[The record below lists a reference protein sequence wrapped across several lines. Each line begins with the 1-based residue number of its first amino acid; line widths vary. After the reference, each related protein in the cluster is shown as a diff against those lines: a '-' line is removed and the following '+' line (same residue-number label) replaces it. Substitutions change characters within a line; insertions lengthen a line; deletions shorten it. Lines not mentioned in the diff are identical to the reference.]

1 MAKEPPV
8 SQTPLTPARPEPGSR
23 LGGTLSRRGF
33 LAGVGAVG
41 IAAGVAACA
50 GGSPSSSSGG
60 SAGGKVQLAFWNGF
74 TGGDGPVMQ
83 DLVDRFNAEHE
94 GIAVQMTTME
104 WADYHAKLPAA
115 LTSGQGPHV
124 AIQHLDS
131 LPTSAARGLLLPL
144 DDVADDLRLTS
155 DDFIRTVWDAG
166 LYGGARY
173 GIPLDVHPLGMFM
186 NTRVLTDAG
195 LDPAAPPTDRAS
207 YEAALDVLLGRGI
220 AGHWMSPHTFTGGQT
235 VQSLIWQFGGD
246 LFDAEGATTTWAQ
259 DEGVEALSW
268 MVDAVRKGWSARDVG
283 QDADLIA
290 LQNGRAAFNWN
301 GIWTVNTL
309 DQISGL
315 EWDVRRLP
323 RIGSVDAAWAGS
335 HNFVI
340 TKQRGTSDD
349 QLEAGRTFINWVSQQ
364 SAAWAVGGQVPARI
378 SARESAEFAAL
389 APQSAIAEQAED
401 LRFLPSIPGIGD
413 AIEELYTA
421 LNEAVLLRKSP
432 ADALSEAAARSDQV
446 LADNRARYAG

>member
-1 MAKEPPV
+1 M
-8 SQTPLTPARPEPGSR
+8 SQTLPTSDRTPHRPGP
-23 LGGTLSRRGF
+23 SRRNF
-33 LAGVGAVG
+33 LAGIGALG
-41 IAAGVAACA
+41 AAATLAACA
-50 GGSPSSSSGG
+50 GGSPTSSTGG
-60 SAGGKVQLAFWNGF
+60 GGATYAGGKVDLAFWNGF

-94 GIAVQMTTME
+94 TITVKMTTME

-144 DDVADDLRLTS
+144 DDVADELGLTS

-166 LYGGARY
+166 IYGDARY
-173 GIPLDVHPLGMFM
+173 GIPLDVHPLGFFF
-186 NTRVLTDAG
+186 NTAVLAGAG
-195 LDPAAPPTDRAS
+195 LDPAAPPMDRAA
-207 YEAALDVLLGRGI
+207 YEAALDTLLGTGV

-235 VQSLIWQFGGD
+235 LQSLIWQFGGD
-246 LFDAEGATTTWAQ
+246 LFDSEGATAAWAR

-268 MVDAVRKGWSARDVG
+268 MVDAVHKGWSARDVG

-290 LQNGRAAFNWN
+290 LQNGQAAFNWN
-301 GIWTVNTL
+301 GIWSINTL

-335 HNFVI
+335 HNFVL

-349 QLEAGRTFINWVSQQ
+349 QLEAARTFINWVSQQ
-364 SAAWAVGGQVPARI
+364 SAAWAVGGQVPARL
-378 SARESAEFAAL
+378 SARDSADFAAL

-401 LRFLPSIPGIGD
+401 LRFVPSIPGIGD
-413 AIEELYTA
+413 AVGELYTA
-421 LNEAVLLRKSP
+421 LNEAVLLTKDP
-432 ADALSEAAARSDQV
+432 ATALADAAARADKV
-446 LADNRARYAG
+446 LADNRDRYGA

>member
-1 MAKEPPV
+1 M
-8 SQTPLTPARPEPGSR
+8 SQTRPTSARPRPGA
-23 LGGTLSRRGF
+23 TLSSMSRRGF
-33 LAGVGAVG
+33 LAGLGAVG
-41 IAAGVAACA
+41 LGATVAACSS
-50 GGSPSSSSGG
+50 GSPGPSSSGAS
-60 SAGGKVQLAFWNGF
+60 GKVELAFWNGF

-94 GIAVQMTTME
+94 GIAVRMTTME
-104 WADYHAKLPAA
+104 WADFHAKLPAA

-144 DDVADDLRLTS
+144 DDVADDLGLTS

-166 LYGGARY
+166 LYDDERY
-173 GIPLDVHPLGMFM
+173 GIPLDVHPLGMFY
-186 NTRVLTDAG
+186 NTRVLADAG
-195 LDPAAPPTDRAS
+195 LDPEDPPMDRAS
-207 YEAALDVLLGRGI
+207 YEAALDTLLGQGV

-268 MVDAVRKGWSARDVG
+268 MVDAIHRGWSVPDVG

-290 LQNGRAAFNWN
+290 LQNGQAAFNWN
-301 GIWTVNTL
+301 GIWSINTL
-309 DQISGL
+309 DSIGGL
-315 EWDVRRLP
+315 EWGVRRLP

-335 HNFVI
+335 HNFVM

-349 QLEAGRTFINWVSQQ
+349 QLEASRTFINWVSQQ
-364 SAAWAVGGQVPARI
+364 SAEWAVGGQVPARI
-378 SARESAEFAAL
+378 SARDSAEFAAL
-389 APQSAIAEQAED
+389 EHQAAIAEQAED

-413 AIEELYTA
+413 AIGELYTA
-421 LNEAVLLRKSP
+421 LNEAVLLQKEP
-432 ADALSEAAARSDQV
+432 AEALADAAARSDQV
-446 LADNRARYAG
+446 LADNRDRYGA

>member
-1 MAKEPPV
+1 V
-8 SQTPLTPARPEPGSR
+8 SQTLPTSDRTPHRPGP
-23 LGGTLSRRGF
+23 SRRNF
-33 LAGVGAVG
+33 LAGIGALG
-41 IAAGVAACA
+41 AAATVAACA
-50 GGSPSSSSGG
+50 GGSPTSSTGG
-60 SAGGKVQLAFWNGF
+60 GGATYAGGKVDLAFWNGF

-94 GIAVQMTTME
+94 TITVKMTTME

-144 DDVADDLRLTS
+144 DDVADELGLTS

-166 LYGGARY
+166 IYGDARY
-173 GIPLDVHPLGMFM
+173 GIPLDVHPLGFFF
-186 NTRVLTDAG
+186 NTAVLAGAG
-195 LDPAAPPTDRAS
+195 LDPAAPPMDRAA
-207 YEAALDVLLGRGI
+207 YEAALDTLLGTGV

-235 VQSLIWQFGGD
+235 LQSLIWQFGGD
-246 LFDAEGATTTWAQ
+246 LFDAEGATAAWAR

-268 MVDAVRKGWSARDVG
+268 MVDAVHKGWSARDVG

-290 LQNGRAAFNWN
+290 LQNGQAAFNWN
-301 GIWTVNTL
+301 GIWSINTL

-335 HNFVI
+335 HNFVL

-349 QLEAGRTFINWVSQQ
+349 QLEAARTFINWVSQQ
-364 SAAWAVGGQVPARI
+364 SAAWAVGGQVPARL
-378 SARESAEFAAL
+378 SARDSADFAAL

-401 LRFLPSIPGIGD
+401 LRFVPSIPGIGD
-413 AIEELYTA
+413 AVGELYTA
-421 LNEAVLLRKSP
+421 LNEAVLLTKDP
-432 ADALSEAAARSDQV
+432 ATALADAAARADKV
-446 LADNRARYAG
+446 LADNRDRYGA

>member
-1 MAKEPPV
+1 M
-8 SQTPLTPARPEPGSR
+8 SQTLPTSDRTPHRPGP
-23 LGGTLSRRGF
+23 SRRNF
-33 LAGVGAVG
+33 LAGIGALG
-41 IAAGVAACA
+41 AAATLAACT
-50 GGSPSSSSGG
+50 GGSPTSSTGG
-60 SAGGKVQLAFWNGF
+60 GGATYAGGKVDLAFWNGF

-94 GIAVQMTTME
+94 TITVKMTTME

-144 DDVADDLRLTS
+144 DDVADELGLTS

-166 LYGGARY
+166 IYGDARY
-173 GIPLDVHPLGMFM
+173 GIPLDVHPLGFFF
-186 NTRVLTDAG
+186 NTAVLAGAG
-195 LDPAAPPTDRAS
+195 LDPAAPPMDRAA
-207 YEAALDVLLGRGI
+207 YEAALDTLLGTGV

-235 VQSLIWQFGGD
+235 LQSLIWQFGGD
-246 LFDAEGATTTWAQ
+246 LFDAEGATAAWAR

-268 MVDAVRKGWSARDVG
+268 MVDAVHKGWSARDVG

-290 LQNGRAAFNWN
+290 LQNGQAAFNWN
-301 GIWTVNTL
+301 GIWSINTL

-335 HNFVI
+335 HNFVL

-349 QLEAGRTFINWVSQQ
+349 QLEAARTFINWVSQQ
-364 SAAWAVGGQVPARI
+364 SAAWAVGGQVPARL
-378 SARESAEFAAL
+378 SARDSADFAAL

-401 LRFLPSIPGIGD
+401 LRFVPSIPGIGD
-413 AIEELYTA
+413 AVGELYTA
-421 LNEAVLLRKSP
+421 LNEAVLLTKDP
-432 ADALSEAAARSDQV
+432 ATALADAAARADKV
-446 LADNRARYAG
+446 LADNRDRYGA

>member
-1 MAKEPPV
+1 
-8 SQTPLTPARPEPGSR
+8 
-23 LGGTLSRRGF
+23 
-33 LAGVGAVG
+33 
-41 IAAGVAACA
+41 
-50 GGSPSSSSGG
+50 
-60 SAGGKVQLAFWNGF
+60 
-74 TGGDGPVMQ
+74 
-83 DLVDRFNAEHE
+83 
-94 GIAVQMTTME
+94 MTTME

-144 DDVADDLRLTS
+144 DDVADELGLTS

-166 LYGGARY
+166 IYGDARY
-173 GIPLDVHPLGMFM
+173 GIPLDVHPLGFFF
-186 NTRVLTDAG
+186 NTAVLAGAG
-195 LDPAAPPTDRAS
+195 LDPAAPPMDRAA
-207 YEAALDVLLGRGI
+207 YEAALDTLLGTGV

-235 VQSLIWQFGGD
+235 LQSLIWQFGGD
-246 LFDAEGATTTWAQ
+246 LFDAEGATAAWAR

-268 MVDAVRKGWSARDVG
+268 MVDAVHKGWSARDVG

-290 LQNGRAAFNWN
+290 LQNGQAAFNWN
-301 GIWTVNTL
+301 GIWSINTL

-335 HNFVI
+335 HNFVL

-349 QLEAGRTFINWVSQQ
+349 QLEAARTFINWVSQQ
-364 SAAWAVGGQVPARI
+364 SAAWAVGGQVPARL
-378 SARESAEFAAL
+378 SARDSADFAAL

-401 LRFLPSIPGIGD
+401 LRFVPSIPGIGD
-413 AIEELYTA
+413 AVGELYTA
-421 LNEAVLLRKSP
+421 LNEAVLLTKDP
-432 ADALSEAAARSDQV
+432 ATALADAAARADKV
-446 LADNRARYAG
+446 LADNRDRYGA